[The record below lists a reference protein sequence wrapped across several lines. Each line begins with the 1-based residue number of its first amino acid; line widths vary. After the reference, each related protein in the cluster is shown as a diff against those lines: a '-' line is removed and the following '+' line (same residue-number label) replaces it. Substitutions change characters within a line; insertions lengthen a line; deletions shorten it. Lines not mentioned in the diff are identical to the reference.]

1 MTGAMQT
8 FNNPLFGDLRMFMI
22 DGAPWFVAVDVA
34 RALGYDQPDKAVARH
49 VEDDDRTK
57 HTVVDIRGRKN
68 TANIINE
75 SGLYSLILSS
85 KLPRAKEFKHWVTS
99 EVLPAIR
106 ATGTYS
112 LAPEA
117 EQRAVTRDDYIRA
130 ASIVGSCKNERMPVV
145 LKLLEAAGLEV
156 PTVVELAPYRI
167 GRDTEGMTANAILK
181 ARANG
186 IGLRTLGYRTG
197 ISHVQLD
204 RIVHGKSKPKL
215 DRAELICK
223 VVEEMLS
230 ELDEVVD
237 VVARS

>member
-1 MTGAMQT
+1 MTGALQT

-22 DGAPWFVAVDVA
+22 DGAPWFVGLDVA
-34 RALGYDQPDKAVARH
+34 RALGYKDNRSAVADH
-49 VEDDDRTK
+49 VDDEDKLMRQIAASGQNRNM
-57 HTVVDIRGRKN
+57 V
-68 TANIINE
+68 IINE

-85 KLPRAKEFKHWVTS
+85 KLPKAKEFKHWVTS

-106 ATGTYS
+106 ATGSYS
-112 LAPEA
+112 LSPEA

>member
-22 DGAPWFVAVDVA
+22 DGAPWFVGLDVA
-34 RALGYDQPDKAVARH
+34 KALGYAKPRNSLQQHVDK
-49 VEDDDRTK
+49 DDALKQGVTDS
-57 HTVVDIRGRKN
+57 IGREQ
-68 TANIINE
+68 TMTIINE

-186 IGLRTLGYRTG
+186 IGLRELGYRTG

>member
-1 MTGAMQT
+1 MTGALQT

>member
-1 MTGAMQT
+1 
-8 FNNPLFGDLRMFMI
+8 MFMI
-22 DGAPWFVAVDVA
+22 DGAPWFVGKDVA
-34 RALGYDQPDKAVARH
+34 GALGYGEPHKALQRH
-49 VEDDDRTK
+49 VDEEDGMK
-57 HTVVDIRGRKN
+57 HPTPTSSGTQSMV
-68 TANIINE
+68 IINE

-85 KLPRAKEFKHWVTS
+85 KLPKAKEFKHWVTS

-112 LAPEA
+112 LSPEA